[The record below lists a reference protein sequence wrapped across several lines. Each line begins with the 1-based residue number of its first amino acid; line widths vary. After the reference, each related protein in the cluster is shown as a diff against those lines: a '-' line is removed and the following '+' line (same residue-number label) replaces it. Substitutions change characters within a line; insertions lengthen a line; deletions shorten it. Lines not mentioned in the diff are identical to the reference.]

1 MTLTRPTI
9 YSLILTLFL
18 VSAPHAE
25 HLPLW
30 VSALAATLLLWRGYL
45 AYRAA
50 PLPSRWLLMPLT
62 IACVAAIGI
71 NFHSLFGREV
81 GVTLLVLLAALKLL
95 EVRSA
100 RDAMAVIYLA
110 CFLIITNF
118 FYSQSIPTAA
128 LMCGTLLVIVAT
140 WLRIQA
146 PPIAFQP
153 QLRLA
158 SVMLLQAAPLMLI
171 AFVLFPRIQGP
182 LWGMP
187 QDAYSSS
194 GLSERMEPGSLS
206 KLTLSEA
213 VAFRVT
219 YASVVPRREQMY
231 WRGPVLWNFDGRVW
245 TTGASGFNSPAQF
258 SDAAQPVEYSVTL
271 EPHNKKWLYALDMP
285 SLLPPNALM
294 NDDFQVFSKDS
305 IVARTRYTIRSN
317 LSYHANLDELQ
328 SQRQRGLQLPAQLNP
343 RARQLAATWRTR
355 NTDDAAIV
363 TTALRYFN
371 QEKFS
376 YTLEPPLLGRD
387 GIDEFLFSTRQG
399 FCEHY
404 AAAFVYL
411 MRAANIPA
419 RVVTGYQGGEYN
431 TIGNYYIV
439 RQSDAHAWAE
449 VWLAGSGWV
458 RVDPTAAIAPERVQ
472 KNLSAA
478 LLDNSALAFMAR
490 NPPQWLLNLRMNL
503 DAVSNQWNQ
512 WLIGYNSEKQYALLT
527 RLGMT
532 EVSWESMARQLM
544 LGLSIVIAALA
555 LWLMRHLWVRERD
568 PVQAAW
574 LKFCK
579 RMARAGVPRATHE
592 TALDYV
598 SRISSHYPHQRAQLF
613 AIAEQYNALRYG
625 EEHAELRAF
634 QHAVRTFKL

>member
-1 MTLTRPTI
+1 MKLTRATL
-9 YSLILTLFL
+9 YSLALTLFL
-18 VSAPHAE
+18 VSSPHVQ

-30 VSALAATLLLWRGYL
+30 VSALAATLLVWRSYL
-45 AYRAA
+45 AYRDA

-62 IACVAAIGI
+62 IACVAAIGMS
-71 NFHSLFGREV
+71 FHSLFGREV

-100 RDAMAVIYLA
+100 RDATAVIYLA

-118 FYSQSIPTAA
+118 FYSQSIATAA
-128 LMCGTLLVIVAT
+128 LMCATLLVIVAT

-146 PPIAFQP
+146 PQIAFKP

-158 SVMLLQAAPLMLI
+158 TVMLLQAAPLMLI
-171 AFVLFPRIQGP
+171 AFVLFPRVQGP

-219 YASVVPRREQMY
+219 YTSQVPRQEQMY
-231 WRGPVLWNFDGRVW
+231 WRGPVLWSFDGRVW

-258 SDAAQPVEYSVTL
+258 SETAQAIEYTVTL

-285 SLLPPNALM
+285 AALPPNALM
-294 NDDFQVFSKDS
+294 NDDFQVFNKDS
-305 IVARTRYTIRSN
+305 IVARTRYVMRSN
-317 LSYHANLDELQ
+317 LSYRANLEE
-328 SQRQRGLQLPAQLNP
+328 SPAQRQRGLQLPAQLNP
-343 RARQLAATWRTR
+343 HARQLAASWRAQST
-355 NTDDAAIV
+355 NDAAIV
-363 TTALRYFN
+363 ATALRYFN
-371 QEKFS
+371 QEKFA

-411 MRAANIPA
+411 MRAAGIPA

-431 TIGNYYIV
+431 DIGNYFIV
-439 RQSDAHAWAE
+439 RQSDAHAWAD

-478 LLDNSALAFMAR
+478 LSDNSALGFMAR
-490 NPPQWLLNLRMNL
+490 NPPQWLLNLRMNM
-503 DAVSNQWNQ
+503 DAVSHQWNQ
-512 WLIGYNSEKQYALLT
+512 WLIGYDTEKQFALLT
-527 RLGMT
+527 RLGMQD
-532 EVSWESMARQLM
+532 VSWEALARQLM
-544 LGLSIVIAALA
+544 LGLSLVIAALS
-555 LWLMRHLWVRERD
+555 LWLMRHLWARERD

-579 RMARAGVPRATHE
+579 RMARAGLPRAAPE

-598 SRISSHYPHQRAQLF
+598 SRISTHYPHQRAQLF
-613 AIAEQYNALRYG
+613 AIAERYNELRYG
-625 EEHAELRAF
+625 VDNAELRAF

>member
-1 MTLTRPTI
+1 MKLTRPTL
-9 YSLILTLFL
+9 YSLALTLFL

-30 VSALAATLLLWRGYL
+30 VSALAATLLLWRAYL

-50 PLPSRWLLMPLT
+50 PLPSRWLLLPLT
-62 IACVAAIGI
+62 IACVSAIGM
-71 NFHSLFGREV
+71 NFHTLFGREV

-95 EVRSA
+95 EVRTA

-110 CFLIITNF
+110 CFLIVTNF

-146 PPIAFQP
+146 PQIAFQP

-219 YASVVPRREQMY
+219 YASIVPRREQMY

-258 SDAAQPVEYSVTL
+258 SDAAQSVEYSVTL
-271 EPHNKKWLYALDMP
+271 EPHNKKWLYGLDVP
-285 SLLPPNALM
+285 SSLPPNALM

-305 IVARTRYTIRSN
+305 IVARTRYTMHSN
-317 LSYHANLDELQ
+317 LSYHANLNESA

-343 RARQLAATWRTR
+343 RARQLAATWRAQS
-355 NTDDAAIV
+355 TDDAAIV

-419 RVVTGYQGGEYN
+419 RAVTGYQGGEYN
-431 TIGNYYIV
+431 DIGKYYIV

-449 VWLAGSGWV
+449 VWLADSGWV

-478 LLDNSALAFMAR
+478 LLDNSALGFMAR
-490 NPPQWLLNLRMNL
+490 NPPQWLLNLRMNM
-503 DAVSNQWNQ
+503 DAVSHQWNQ
-512 WLIGYNSEKQYALLT
+512 WLIGYDTEKQFALLT

-532 EVSWESMARQLM
+532 EVSWESLARQLM
-544 LGLSIVIAALA
+544 LGLSIVIGALS

-568 PVQAAW
+568 PVNAAW
-574 LKFCK
+574 FKFCQ
-579 RMARAGVPRATHE
+579 RMARAGLPRAAHE

-598 SRISSHYPHQRAQLF
+598 SRISTHYPRHRVQLF
-613 AIAEQYNALRYG
+613 DIARRYNELRYG
-625 EEHAELRAF
+625 MDNAELRAF
-634 QHAVRTFKL
+634 QHAVRAFKL